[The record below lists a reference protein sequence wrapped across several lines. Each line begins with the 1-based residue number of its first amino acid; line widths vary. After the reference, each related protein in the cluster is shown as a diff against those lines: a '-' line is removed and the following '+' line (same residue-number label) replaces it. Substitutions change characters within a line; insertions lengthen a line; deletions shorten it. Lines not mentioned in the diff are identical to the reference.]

1 MSDYKKLQTF
11 VEAALTNP
19 KHPIYQMGYS
29 KHPYLQSYALNVTMM
44 ETITPQKWFEE
55 NEQRTADLAEVM
67 RLCQEDAIKEA
78 LPPPQ
83 AGGAP
88 PQPPPPAGAPPPAG
102 QAADPMTM
110 LTQIHSM
117 MSQMMA
123 MMQKDAQT
131 DASEPGSGGAQ
142 GGAAQ

>member
-44 ETITPQKWFEE
+44 ETIAPQKWFEE
-55 NEQRTADLAEVM
+55 NERRTIDLTEIM
-67 RLCQEDAIKEA
+67 RLCEEDAVKEA
-78 LPPPQ
+78 LPPPP
-83 AGGAP
+83 ASGAP
-88 PQPPPPAGAPPPAG
+88 PQPPPAG

-123 MMQKDAQT
+123 MMQKDAQADT
-131 DASEPGSGGAQ
+131 GETAAQ
-142 GGAAQ
+142 GGAGQ